1 MRPIK
6 IEDICHRCEKI
17 EEINRKRES
26 RLAVKRAKK
35 RQKMLKRAAV
45 QNNKMLAKIVMSYLK
60 AGQYSHKSGGDESRQ
75 RIHITIMGET
85 AKRINNPKQL
95 DTTNG
100 VSVNTREAYH
110 YLLKVF
116 PDLKDKY
123 DLLIQI
129 WVPNEWSGP
138 LQKNDIFEISTSTIR
153 KEI

>member
-6 IEDICHRCEKI
+6 IEDIFRKREKI
-17 EEINRKRES
+17 EEVNRKRES
-26 RLAVKRAKK
+26 RLAVKLAKK

-45 QNNKMLAKIVMSYLK
+45 QDNKMLAKTVMGYLK
-60 AGQYSHKSGGDESRQ
+60 AGQYFPKNENESRQ
-75 RIHITIMGET
+75 CIHIAIMGEN
-85 AKRINNPKQL
+85 AKQINHPEQF
-95 DTTNG
+95 DTSKG
-100 VSVNTREAYH
+100 VSVNTKDTYR

-129 WVPNEWSGP
+129 WVPNKWTNDI
-138 LQKNDIFEISTSTIR
+138 QNDIFELNTSTLR